1 MGPISGIG
9 DSFFWGILRVIAAGI
24 GISIASTG
32 SPLGAIVFL
41 APEEGITDPRDRAH
55 QGSLNGGDGAV
66 IEGWVFTVLFFHGGY
81 QPHDE
86 VVDMHGGIEPSGMA
100 DQGLNTTQSV
110 SCTPCYQ

>member
-1 MGPISGIG
+1 DPDPSC
-9 DSFFWGILRVIAAGI
+9 DD
-24 GISIASTG
+24 
-32 SPLGAIVFL
+32 PQDP
-41 APEEGITDPRDRAH
+41 PEEGITDPRDRAH

-100 DQGLNTTQSV
+100 DQGIGLFFFGFVETIDHW
-110 SCTPCYQ
+110 